1 MKDSDNYH
9 QWKDFIHFKTI
20 TPFILE
26 FVCYSINTEI
36 NYIISYI
43 ARPFVLM
50 FYLINSYVPNL
61 YLYYILFF
69 IIIIIIIDYHHC
81 FQEKQVGI

>member
-9 QWKDFIHFKTI
+9 QWKDFIHFKSI
-20 TPFILE
+20 APLFIE
-26 FVCYSINTEI
+26 FICFSVSFDIPS
-36 NYIISYI
+36 IISYV

-61 YLYYILFF
+61 YIYY
-69 IIIIIIIDYHHC
+69 
-81 FQEKQVGI
+81 